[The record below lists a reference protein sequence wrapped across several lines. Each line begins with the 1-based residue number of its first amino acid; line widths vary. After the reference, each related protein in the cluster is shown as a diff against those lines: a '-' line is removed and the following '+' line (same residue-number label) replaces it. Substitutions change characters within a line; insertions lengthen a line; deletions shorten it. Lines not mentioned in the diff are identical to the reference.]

1 MHGTILRTA
10 KGAWLTEEYDRY
22 KRAQASR
29 WLEHVRRLGGKCRAL
44 QREVEE
50 QRALASGLKGLDYSA
65 PVVRSSASADG
76 TPEAVIRLFDVIE
89 EYCTELA
96 DYVEEQHAAHA
107 ALNDMSDELG
117 AEALKRHY
125 LCGQSWESCC
135 VDMGYSWDGMMSLRK
150 RAVLELYDHIPT
162 EWRDPLHQAV

>member
-1 MHGTILRTA
+1 MS
-10 KGAWLTEEYDRY
+10 EEYDRY
-22 KRAQASR
+22 KRAQAAR

-50 QRALASGLKGLDYSA
+50 QRELASGLKGLDYSA
-65 PVVRSSASADG
+65 PAVSASSSPDG
-76 TPEAVIRLFDVIE
+76 IPNAVALLLEAIE
-89 EYCTELA
+89 DYCTELA
-96 DYVEEQHAAHA
+96 GYVAEQKAAHD
-107 ALNDMSDELG
+107 ALNSMSDELG

>member
-1 MHGTILRTA
+1 MSD
-10 KGAWLTEEYDRY
+10 EYDRY
-22 KRAQASR
+22 KRAQAAR

-50 QRALASGLKGLDYSA
+50 QRALASGLKGIDYSA

-76 TPEAVIRLFDVIE
+76 TPEAVIRLLGVIE
-89 EYCTELA
+89 DYCTELA
-96 DYVEEQHAAHA
+96 GYVAEQKAAHD
-107 ALNDMSDELG
+107 ALNAMSDELG

-135 VDMGYSWDGMMSLRK
+135 VEMGYSWDGMMSLRK
-150 RAVLELYDHIPT
+150 RAVLELYDHIPM
-162 EWRDPLHQAV
+162 EWRDPMHQAV

>member
-1 MHGTILRTA
+1 MHGTILHTA

-76 TPEAVIRLFDVIE
+76 TPEAVIRLLDVIE

-96 DYVEEQHAAHA
+96 GYVDEQHAAHA

-135 VDMGYSWDGMMSLRK
+135 VAMGYTWDGMMSLRR
-150 RAVLELYDHIPT
+150 RAVLELYDHMPA
-162 EWRDPLHQAV
+162 EWRDPAHQAV

>member
-1 MHGTILRTA
+1 MS
-10 KGAWLTEEYDRY
+10 EEYDRY
-22 KRAQASR
+22 KRAQAAR
-29 WLEHVRRLGGKCRAL
+29 WLEHVRCLGSKCRAL

-50 QRALASGLKGLDYSA
+50 QRELASGVKGLDYSSPA
-65 PVVRSSASADG
+65 VSASSSPDG
-76 TPEAVIRLFDVIE
+76 IPNAVALLLETIE
-89 EYCTELA
+89 DYCTELA
-96 DYVEEQHAAHA
+96 GYVAEQKAAHD
-107 ALNDMSDELG
+107 ALNAMSDELG

-162 EWRDPLHQAV
+162 EWRAPLHHAL